1 MSKGRNTSKYAVEQ
15 ALLDNDLELPPSRLK
30 RAGMAKLTRN
40 GIPIPQMDEED
51 AECAAR
57 YPYLSDHSKE
67 EVLDMAEMAGID
79 TRGMAK
85 IDACH
90 ALHDN
95 GIINGL
101 GLVNDM
107 NMYLPPSMPG
117 KVVGAVNNDWVCDRP
132 TNVVSDMS
140 CGQKSKGAV
149 GMGAWADKVY
159 ASQGECNVKCV
170 DQNGGLVKNAK
181 QQLADLFNNRPV
193 PVPSNGSFMPPPPY
207 APVQPPV
214 NPFSQVG
221 PLREDGTF
229 GKKCKRSIVNHHVK
243 MRDNKGRF
251 CKSKKAK
258 KVRSKSRSGSRKHRR
273 SMRK

>member
-1 MSKGRNTSKYAVEQ
+1 LSKGRNTSKYAVEQ

-30 RAGMAKLTRN
+30 RAGMAKLTPN

-90 ALHDN
+90 ALHNN
-95 GIINGL
+95 GIINEL
-101 GLVNDM
+101 GLVKVNG
-107 NMYLPPSMPG
+107 LG
-117 KVVGAVNNDWVCDRP
+117 KVVGAVNNDWVCNMP
-132 TNVVSDMS
+132 TNVVTNIS

-159 ASQGECNVKCV
+159 GSQAGCNLSCV
-170 DQNGGLVKNAK
+170 DRKGGLVNNAK
-181 QQLADLFNNRPV
+181 QQLADLLNKKHAMQA
-193 PVPSNGSFMPPPPY
+193 MPML
-207 APVQPPV
+207 PPV
-214 NPFSQVG
+214 NPLSQVG
-221 PLREDGTF
+221 PLRQDGTF

-258 KVRSKSRSGSRKHRR
+258 KIRSKSRSSSRKHRR